1 MSGSLLQFRDD
12 YLNYRDTVALRL
24 LLLLGIFLFHAGY
37 EFGYVFPNAGYT
49 FVAGFFFLS
58 GFGLEY
64 SVSHKKGYLSNF
76 LQKRVFGILIQFWI
90 IQAIAAIVLLIVFM
104 DPQMS
109 YDRVV
114 TALLRHPIWFI
125 TELVVFYVLFFFGCM
140 FKDRRMKILFIFVGS
155 VLLMM
160 LMTDYY
166 ASNLYLKSGAAFIFG
181 IVWCMF
187 RDRID
192 AFIKKYYAPVMIIT
206 LVVLFTTHRFF
217 TNIGDLVVCGI
228 TCVFSMIIL
237 CMACMIDAKKS
248 WFVPL
253 ILIVLGSIV
262 CWYRT
267 DTGLHSE
274 GALMVVF
281 AGIATICYCFNRLQ
295 DAMAFWGNMSFEFYV
310 MHFLPLDFIYPEMIS
325 DKMLGFVISLVL
337 SFVLTYLTWRVVRF
351 VLSKYNQGLAR
362 FEEESRCQS
371 S

>member
-1 MSGSLLQFRDD
+1 
-12 YLNYRDTVALRL
+12 
-24 LLLLGIFLFHAGY
+24 
-37 EFGYVFPNAGYT
+37 
-49 FVAGFFFLS
+49 
-58 GFGLEY
+58 
-64 SVSHKKGYLSNF
+64 
-76 LQKRVFGILIQFWI
+76 
-90 IQAIAAIVLLIVFM
+90 
-104 DPQMS
+104 
-109 YDRVV
+109 
-114 TALLRHPIWFI
+114 
-125 TELVVFYVLFFFGCM
+125 
-140 FKDRRMKILFIFVGS
+140 
-155 VLLMM
+155 
-160 LMTDYY
+160 
-166 ASNLYLKSGAAFIFG
+166 
-181 IVWCMF
+181 MF

-192 AFIKKYYAPVMIIT
+192 AFIKKYYAPVMIIS
-206 LVVLFTTHRFF
+206 LVVLFTTYRFF
-217 TNIGDLVVCGI
+217 TNVGDLVVCGI

-237 CMACMIDAKKS
+237 CMACMVDAKKS

-281 AGIATICYCFNRLQ
+281 AGIATICYCFDRLQ

>member
-1 MSGSLLQFRDD
+1 
-12 YLNYRDTVALRL
+12 
-24 LLLLGIFLFHAGY
+24 
-37 EFGYVFPNAGYT
+37 
-49 FVAGFFFLS
+49 
-58 GFGLEY
+58 
-64 SVSHKKGYLSNF
+64 
-76 LQKRVFGILIQFWI
+76 
-90 IQAIAAIVLLIVFM
+90 
-104 DPQMS
+104 
-109 YDRVV
+109 
-114 TALLRHPIWFI
+114 
-125 TELVVFYVLFFFGCM
+125 M
-140 FKDRRMKILFIFVGS
+140 FKDRRMKILFILVGS

-166 ASNLYLKSGAAFIFG
+166 ASNLYLKSGTTFIFG
-181 IVWCMF
+181 IVWCIF

-206 LVVLFTTHRFF
+206 LVVLFTTYRFF
-217 TNIGDLVVCGI
+217 TNVGDLVVCGI

-267 DTGLHSE
+267 DAGLHSE

-281 AGIATICYCFNRLQ
+281 AGIATVYYCFDRLQ
-295 DAMAFWGNMSFEFYV
+295 DAMDFWGNMSFEFFI

-337 SFVLTYLTWRVVRF
+337 SFVLTYLAWRVVRF

-362 FEEESRCQS
+362 FEEELRCQS